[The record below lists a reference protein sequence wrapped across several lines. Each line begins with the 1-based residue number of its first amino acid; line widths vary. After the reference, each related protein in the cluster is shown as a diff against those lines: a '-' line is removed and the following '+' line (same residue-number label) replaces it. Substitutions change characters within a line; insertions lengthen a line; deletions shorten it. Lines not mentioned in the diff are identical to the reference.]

1 MYRLPAEKGDYTI
14 SASDSIRIDA
24 QVTSAAISP
33 DGKTFALLTYGKVLL
48 FETAGD
54 NIDFSKPMACFRFS
68 RKQTEAIEFLNN
80 TDMLITNEQGG
91 VYRTT
96 FR

>member
-1 MYRLPAEKGDYTI
+1 MHPQFAGPVSGTRVNHAL
-14 SASDSIRIDA
+14 
-24 QVTSAAISP
+24 Q
-33 DGKTFALLTYGKVLL
+33 KTFALLTYGKVLL

-54 NIDFSKPMACFRFS
+54 NIDFSKPKGCFRFS
-68 RKQTEAIEFLNN
+68 RKQTEAVEFLNN

-91 VYRTT
+91 FYRTT